1 MICHP
6 SQFINSK
13 NIPFRTTDSIRLVK
27 LYKNLILNIFSKNN
41 QLLVNEFMHYLNSCK
56 IVIKCKRITE
66 KHEIKWKSPGIHI
79 FLYLSEVKHR
89 LDLIFRRIDKN
100 RLHSIIS
107 LSPLLSTPT
116 IPITQTI
123 SILRVSSVTE

>member
-41 QLLVNEFMHYLNSCK
+41 QLLVNEEFN
-56 IVIKCKRITE
+56 
-66 KHEIKWKSPGIHI
+66 
-79 FLYLSEVKHR
+79 
-89 LDLIFRRIDKN
+89 
-100 RLHSIIS
+100 
-107 LSPLLSTPT
+107 
-116 IPITQTI
+116 
-123 SILRVSSVTE
+123 